1 MHDRSMRTTIEIADD
16 KLMKLKKLAAER
28 GERGFS
34 ALVDEALERYLETDP
49 DAERARRERQAEAI
63 RALAGSIDDETA
75 DQLRQSV
82 RESKASWERAF

>member
-16 KLMKLKKLAAER
+16 KLVKLKKLAAER

-49 DAERARRERQAEAI
+49 GAERARRERQAEAI
-63 RALAGSIDDETA
+63 RALAGSWSDEDA
-75 DQLRQSV
+75 ALARERIAELRATW
-82 RESKASWERAF
+82 R

>member
-1 MHDRSMRTTIEIADD
+1 MRTTIEIADD
-16 KLMKLKKLAAER
+16 KLVKLKKLAAER

-34 ALVDEALERYLETDP
+34 VLVDEALERYLETDL

-75 DQLRQSV
+75 EQLRQSV
-82 RESKASWERAF
+82 RESRASWERAF

>member
-16 KLMKLKKLAAER
+16 KLVKLKKLAAER

-49 DAERARRERQAEAI
+49 GAERARRERQAEAI

-82 RESKASWERAF
+82 RESRASWERAF

>member
-16 KLMKLKKLAAER
+16 KLVKLKKLAAER

-49 DAERARRERQAEAI
+49 GAERARRERQAEAI
-63 RALAGSIDDETA
+63 RALAGSWSDEDA
-75 DQLRQSV
+75 ALA
-82 RESKASWERAF
+82 RERIAELSATWR

>member
-1 MHDRSMRTTIEIADD
+1 MRTTIEIADD
-16 KLMKLKKLAAER
+16 KLVKLKKLAAER

-34 ALVDEALERYLETDP
+34 VLVDEALERYLETDPDP

-75 DQLRQSV
+75 DQLRRSV
-82 RESKASWERAF
+82 RESRASWERAF